1 VRPRD
6 DRGRGCGGGAPGS
19 PQLAAAQGTTC
30 AVNPAGG
37 PGTNPTGSTSLF
49 DPAKGAALGQ
59 FVNFLACAGQQNV
72 SVLGYAPLPPALVQ
86 ADFAAI
92 DRMNGAVQPPAPT
105 PATCANPYLDGQLEL
120 PGS

>member
-1 VRPRD
+1 M
-6 DRGRGCGGGAPGS
+6 
-19 PQLAAAQGTTC
+19 LAAAGHG
-30 AVNPAGG
+30 AGDDLRG
-37 PGTNPTGSTSLF
+37 QPPGVPGANPTSSTSPF

-59 FVNFLACAGQQNV
+59 FVNFLACAGQQNM

-92 DRMNGAVQPPAPT
+92 GRMNGAVQPPAPT
-105 PATCANPYLDGQLEL
+105 AATCANPYIDGQLQL